1 MFTTAVCV
9 LFLIILNYDGPS
21 AKVFKLPGLSR
32 IRPLVWE
39 RVWHMADFWSGGSG
53 FWEPGGTT
61 PPKIPRS
68 SPYPYPNQVPYSF
81 TLWNGVPVR
90 ILGPV
95 FSRPRCSMRVY
106 FFRLHQLKFLPT
118 VFRFPRYFSVSPLK
132 MVLDLDLYRAD
143 KGGDPEKIREN
154 QSKRYKDTTL
164 VDQIVEADTKWRKCE
179 LGPRCRTYLV
189 CLLMLIYLLNHTIL
203 PFISE
208 VLGG

>member
-1 MFTTAVCV
+1 MAVFC
-9 LFLIILNYDGPS
+9 
-21 AKVFKLPGLSR
+21 
-32 IRPLVWE
+32 
-39 RVWHMADFWSGGSG
+39 GGSG
-53 FWEPGGTT
+53 FCEPGGTT
-61 PPKIPRS
+61 PTKIPRS
-68 SPYPYPNQVPYSF
+68 SLYPNPYPGGVYIYPQNAI
-81 TLWNGVPVR
+81 PVH

-95 FSRPRCSMRVY
+95 FSRPRCSMRV
-106 FFRLHQLKFLPT
+106 FCFRLHQLKFLPA

-179 LGPRCRTYLV
+179 LGLQCRTYLV
-189 CLLMLIYLLNHTIL
+189 CLLMLIYLPNHIIF

-208 VLGG
+208 VLGR

>member
-1 MFTTAVCV
+1 ME
-9 LFLIILNYDGPS
+9 GQ
-21 AKVFKLPGLSR
+21 
-32 IRPLVWE
+32 
-39 RVWHMADFWSGGSG
+39 DFENRAAQPQQK
-53 FWEPGGTT
+53 FP
-61 PPKIPRS
+61 
-68 SPYPYPNQVPYSF
+68 
-81 TLWNGVPVR
+81 GVPSIPTPIPVAYTFTPQNGIPVH

-95 FSRPRCSMRVY
+95 FSRPRCSMRV
-106 FFRLHQLKFLPT
+106 FSFRLHQLKFLPA

-179 LGPRCRTYLV
+179 LGLQCRTYLV
-189 CLLMLIYLLNHTIL
+189 CLLMLIYLPNHIIF

>member
-1 MFTTAVCV
+1 MAVFC
-9 LFLIILNYDGPS
+9 
-21 AKVFKLPGLSR
+21 
-32 IRPLVWE
+32 
-39 RVWHMADFWSGGSG
+39 GGSG
-53 FWEPGGTT
+53 FSEPGGTT
-61 PPKIPRS
+61 QQKFPGVPSIPT
-68 SPYPYPNQVPYSF
+68 PIPVPYTF
-81 TLWNGVPVR
+81 TPQNGSPVH

-95 FSRPRCSMRVY
+95 FSRPRCSMRV
-106 FFRLHQLKFLPT
+106 FCFRLHQLKFLPT

-179 LGPRCRTYLV
+179 LGLQCRTYLV
-189 CLLMLIYLLNHTIL
+189 CLLMLIYLPNHIIF